1 MMRAY
6 LSAFAAVAAG
16 ATAALFWGTGPAS
29 ADGAWIEV
37 NPSSIQAGY
46 RVGIRASCQE
56 NLNEAT
62 VTSDAFGEI
71 KLAPEYGFLV
81 GAVTIPSDKKA
92 MGYSVRL
99 KCPNGSSASTTL
111 NVIGMDKPTR
121 GPATG
126 GGGTASG
133 GSGPIV
139 LAGGLAT
146 VAVGAGV
153 GVVALRRRRVA

>member
-1 MMRAY
+1 MRAY
-6 LSAFAAVAAG
+6 LSAFGAVAAG
-16 ATAALFWGTGPAS
+16 AAAAVFWGTAPAS

-62 VTSDAFGEI
+62 VRSDAFGEI

-81 GAVTIPSDKKA
+81 GAVTIPSDQRA
-92 MGYSVRL
+92 RGYTVRL
-99 KCPNGSSASTTL
+99 SCPNGSSATTTL
-111 NVIGMDKPTR
+111 NVIGMDRPTR

-133 GSGPIV
+133 GSGPLV

-146 VAVGAGV
+146 VALGAGV
-153 GVVALRRRRVA
+153 GVLALRRRRAA